1 MYKINVSKLAPLHIY
16 HKPMWL
22 PSIVR
27 NSPEEFKALNDLEK
41 INQKID
47 EEIKVIPPKKFIYI
61 FHGIQIIQENL

>member
-1 MYKINVSKLAPLHIY
+1 MIKIIINYNLKKYDKFNSFKLAPLHIY

-47 EEIKVIPPKKFIYI
+47 EEIKVFLFFK
-61 FHGIQIIQENL
+61 